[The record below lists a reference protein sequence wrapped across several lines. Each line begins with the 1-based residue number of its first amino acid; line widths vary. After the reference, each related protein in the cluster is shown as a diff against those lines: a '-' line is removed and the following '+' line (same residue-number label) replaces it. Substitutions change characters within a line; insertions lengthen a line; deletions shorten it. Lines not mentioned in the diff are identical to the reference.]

1 MAGRS
6 LRPLRAPPRA
16 IISRSITSIACPWV
30 PICRGLL
37 ASAEDPRGNTTE
49 YTYEADSDKLTK
61 VEVKSG
67 GAVKGAVEYG
77 YVKDQLDTITHNGFD
92 YSFTYDTFGNP
103 LSTKVAG
110 QTLSTNIYGPRNGF
124 LERMNYGNGAYIEYL
139 YDSLY
144 RVNSTWL
151 NGIQQTRL
159 LYDSQGDLYRWGRG
173 RYCQSFERELT
184 QAQSQLA
191 LNMNKTLPSRAASEF
206 SPNFFW

>member
-1 MAGRS
+1 M
-6 LRPLRAPPRA
+6 
-16 IISRSITSIACPWV
+16 
-30 PICRGLL
+30 
-37 ASAEDPRGNTTE
+37 
-49 YTYEADSDKLTK
+49 
-61 VEVKSG
+61 
-67 GAVKGAVEYG
+67 
-77 YVKDQLDTITHNGFD
+77 KDQLDTITHNGFD

-159 LYDSQGDLYRWGRG
+159 LYDSQGTCTGMRTCGAGTRKGICTIW
-173 RYCQSFERELT
+173 
-184 QAQSQLA
+184 QAV
-191 LNMNKTLPSRAASEF
+191 
-206 SPNFFW
+206 

>member
-1 MAGRS
+1 MRTARHHHAQ
-6 LRPLRAPPRA
+6 R
-16 IISRSITSIACPWV
+16 V
-30 PICRGLL
+30 
-37 ASAEDPRGNTTE
+37 
-49 YTYEADSDKLTK
+49 
-61 VEVKSG
+61 
-67 GAVKGAVEYG
+67 
-77 YVKDQLDTITHNGFD
+77 D

-159 LYDSQGDLYRWGRG
+159 LYDSQGDLYRYEDLRGGYTEGYMYDMAGRMTRMQRSG
-173 RYCQSFERELT
+173 SQSLET
-184 QAQSQLA
+184 VYSYGAGIC
-191 LNMNKTLPSRAASEF
+191 
-206 SPNFFW
+206 